1 MSMNTSKEVLNNQAN
16 QINELLKELGVDI
29 GVSINYAYLK
39 PRLMAHNE
47 SQSIS
52 MIQSKIHLDY
62 TLYAVKNILLEI
74 SIAQKIAKIKDGSLK
89 PKPFRTA

>member
-29 GVSINYAYLK
+29 GVSINYAYVK

-52 MIQSKIHLDY
+52 MIQSKIHLDS

-74 SIAQKIAKIKDGSLK
+74 SRVQRKDRSLK